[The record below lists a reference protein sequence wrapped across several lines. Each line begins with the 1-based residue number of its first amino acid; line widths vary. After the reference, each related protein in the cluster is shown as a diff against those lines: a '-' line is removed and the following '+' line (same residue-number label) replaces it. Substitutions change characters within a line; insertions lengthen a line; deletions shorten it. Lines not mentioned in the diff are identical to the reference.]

1 MAGTTSEERLAVTLV
16 TGFLGA
22 GKTTLINAVLR
33 STAFANA
40 MVVVNEFG
48 EVGLDH
54 LLVEGGDDK
63 VVLLDSGCLCC
74 AVSGSLRDTLID
86 LFMRRAS
93 GAIPSFDRVIVETS
107 GLANPVPL
115 IASVVADSAVAR
127 HYRLGLVLTVVD
139 ALHGADTL
147 ARYDEAVRQVAVAD
161 RILISRTG
169 LADSSA
175 VAALRARLA
184 QANEGAEIAA
194 WERTDDPAAHFAPR
208 PDGMALAVKTAV
220 PFGAGVFATDAPRA
234 PGAGQHGAAF
244 GRVRAHVLRVDPIP
258 GWAEYAQWTEHMRRT
273 FGRRLLRCKG
283 IVAIGDPAALWVVQA
298 VQGYFTP
305 PERLPEARVAALK
318 EAECGFLVFI
328 GEGISREQ
336 LQDTLP
342 LLNGANERQELSM
355 EHR

>member
-74 AVSGSLRDTLID
+74 AVSGSLRDTMID

-127 HYRLGLVLTVVD
+127 HFRLGLVLTVVD
-139 ALHGADTL
+139 ALYGADTL
-147 ARYDEAVRQVAVAD
+147 ARYEEAVRQVAVAD
-161 RILISRTG
+161 RILISKTE
-169 LADSSA
+169 SSDPAA
-175 VAALRARLA
+175 VAALRGRLA
-184 QANEGAEIAA
+184 ETNESAEIGT
-194 WERTDDPAAHFAPR
+194 WQRGGDPAAHFAQR
-208 PDGMALAVKTAV
+208 RDGLAPAAEALV
-220 PFGAGVFATDAPRA
+220 PFSQGRFNKEAAGGVRA
-234 PGAGQHGAAF
+234 STHGTAF
-244 GRVRAHVLRVDPIP
+244 GRVRAHVLRVP
-258 GWAEYAQWTEHMRRT
+258 GVADWAEYAQWTDCMRRA

-283 IVAIGDPAALWVVQA
+283 IVAIGDAGALWVVQA
-298 VQGYFTP
+298 VQGHFTP
-305 PERLPEARVAALK
+305 PERLPAAREAALG
-318 EAECGFLVFI
+318 ESERGFLVCI